1 MNDLKIALA
10 GNPNCGKTTVF
21 NALTGARQR
30 VGNWP
35 GVTVER
41 VMGEYAHA
49 DNQVAVTDL
58 PGIYSFSA
66 LSPDE
71 EVARKH
77 ILFDTPDVVVNVIDA
92 SNLERNLY
100 LTTQLLEMNV
110 PVVVAL
116 NMMDMAK
123 QRGIR
128 IEIQHLEKHLGCPV
142 VPVVASKRKGIEE
155 LRATIETISVSRATP
170 GVRIEYEKD
179 IEEVLQSLEISL
191 ADVALSKNISARWLA
206 VKLLEKDELAEDI
219 VGADKAQLADVT
231 EQLRKVERLVGED
244 ADMIIADGRYGFI
257 HGLAR
262 DVTAGSDK
270 ARKTFSDAVDKVALN
285 KVLGFPVFFGVMYL
299 VFAIT
304 INIGGPFIDFFDG
317 LFGTIFVDGFG
328 HLLTG
333 LHAPEWLVAILAEG
347 IGGGIQ
353 TVSTF
358 IPPIFFIFLCLSFL
372 EDSGYMSRA
381 AFVMDQALKRIGLP
395 GKAFIPMLVGF
406 GCNVPGIMA
415 TRTLESRRDRIL
427 AILIN
432 PFMSC
437 GARLPVYTLF
447 AAAFFP
453 NKGGTVI
460 FGIYIIGIALAVLT
474 GLLFKSTLLKGE
486 VTSFVMELPP
496 YHLPTFSGVMYH
508 TWHRLKGFLIKAG
521 KVILLIVAIL
531 GFLNSMGT
539 DGSFGNNDSQK
550 SVLSAMSR
558 AVTPV
563 FRPMG
568 IRDENWPATVGLFTG
583 IFAKEAVVG
592 TLDSLYSQLEPT
604 EDFITT
610 EDTEEH
616 GGISSE
622 NSVSSGEA
630 GGEINRELSAS
641 APLREKEPE
650 FDFWAGIIDAF
661 AAIPAG
667 FDGFFDGLKD
677 PLGLSGALEEVDD
690 AERSAYSSMVDH
702 FGKHG
707 PQAAFAYLLFILI
720 YAPCVAVLAAIARE
734 IGLRWMLFS
743 VSYLTTLAWVIST
756 AYFQLATFTVNPGAS
771 AGWLG
776 LCAAILI
783 TAYIGLRVAGNKN
796 A

>member
-1 MNDLKIALA
+1 MSNLKVALV
-10 GNPNCGKTTVF
+10 GNPNSGKTTVF
-21 NALTGARQR
+21 NALTGARQH

-41 VMGEYAHA
+41 VMGEYAHCNSNV
-49 DNQVAVTDL
+49 DVTDL

-77 ILFDTPDVVVNVIDA
+77 IMFDTPDVVVNVIDA

-128 IEIQHLEKHLGCPV
+128 IEVEHLAEHLGCPV
-142 VPVVASKRKGIEE
+142 IPIVASKKKGIES
-155 LRATIETISVSRATP
+155 LRESICSVSKSHHRP
-170 GVRIEYEKD
+170 EVRIAYEKD
-179 IEEVLQSLEISL
+179 IEKVIHSLEASL
-191 ADVALSKNISARWLA
+191 GDVALSKKVSARWLA
-206 VKLLEKDELAEDI
+206 VKLLEKDDLAMEI
-219 VGADKAQLADVT
+219 LGADRALLPDLD
-231 EQLRKVERLVGED
+231 EELRRVERIVGED
-244 ADMIIADGRYGFI
+244 TDMIIADGRYGFI

-270 ARKTFSDAVDKVALN
+270 ARKTFSDAVDKIVLN
-285 KVLGFPVFFGVMYL
+285 RFLGFPVFFGVMYL
-299 VFAIT
+299 VFALT
-304 INIGGPFIDFFDG
+304 INVGGPFIDFFDG
-317 LFGTIFVDGFG
+317 LCGTIFVDGFG
-328 HLLTG
+328 ALLNT
-333 LHAPEWLVAILAEG
+333 LHTPAWAVAILAEG

-381 AFVMDQALKRIGLP
+381 AFVMDHFLRTIGLP

-427 AILIN
+427 AILMN

-437 GARLPVYTLF
+437 GARLPIYTLF

-453 NKGGTVI
+453 QRGGIVI
-460 FGIYIIGIALAVLT
+460 FGLYLIGIGLAVMT
-474 GLLFKSTLLKGE
+474 GLLFKNTLLRGE

-508 TWHRLKGFLIKAG
+508 TWHRLKSFLIKAG
-521 KVILLIVAIL
+521 KVILLIVAVL
-531 GFLNSMGT
+531 GFLNSLGT
-539 DGSFGNNDSQK
+539 DGSFGNSDSK
-550 SVLSAMSR
+550 DSALSAMGR

-568 IRDENWPATVGLFTG
+568 IQDDNWPATVGLFTG

-592 TLDSLYSQLEPT
+592 TLDSIYAQLET
-604 EDFITT
+604 KGEFAA
-610 EDTEEH
+610 EEA
-616 GGISSE
+616 
-622 NSVSSGEA
+622 VTQ
-630 GGEINRELSAS
+630 
-641 APLREKEPE
+641 
-650 FDFWAGIIDAF
+650 FDFWQGIIDAF

-667 FDGFFDGLKD
+667 FEGFFDTVKD
-677 PLGLSGALEEVDD
+677 PLGISGALTEVDESD
-690 AERSAYSSMVDH
+690 QSAYSTMVSR
-702 FGKHG
+702 FGEHG
-707 PQAAFAYLLFILI
+707 SKAAFAYLLFILI
-720 YAPCVAVLAAIARE
+720 YAPCVAALAAIYRE
-734 IGLRWMLFS
+734 IGLRWMIFA
-743 VSYLTTLAWVIST
+743 VSYLTILAWVIST
-756 AYFQLATFTVNPGAS
+756 AYYQLATFTVSPSTS
-771 AGWLG
+771 ARWIG
-776 LCAAILI
+776 LCAAIFVGS
-783 TAYIGLRVAGNKN
+783 YIGLRVAGKKSIGNE
-796 A
+796 

>member
-1 MNDLKIALA
+1 MSNLQIALA
-10 GNPNCGKTTVF
+10 GNPNCGKTTIF

-41 VMGEYAHA
+41 VMGEYVHCDATIE
-49 DNQVAVTDL
+49 VTDL

-77 ILFDTPDVVVNVIDA
+77 ILFDTPDVVVNIVDA

-100 LTTQLLEMNV
+100 LTTQLLEMDV

-116 NMMDMAK
+116 NMMDMAR

-128 IEIQHLEKHLGCPV
+128 IEVEHLEKHLGCPV
-142 VPVVASKRKGIEE
+142 IPVVASKKRGIDDLRKAICS
-155 LRATIETISVSRATP
+155 ISKSHHKP
-170 GVRIEYEKD
+170 GVRIAYEKD
-179 IEEVLQSLEISL
+179 IEKVLRSLEISL
-191 ADVALSKNISARWLA
+191 ADVALTKEVSARWLA
-206 VKLLEKDELAEDI
+206 VKLLEKDELAEEI
-219 VGADKAQLADVT
+219 IGSDKARLPD
-231 EQLRKVERLVGED
+231 LDHDLKKVERIVGED

-270 ARKTFSDAVDKVALN
+270 MRKTFSDAVDKVVLN
-285 KVLGFPVFFGVMYL
+285 KVLGFPVFFVVMYL
-299 VFAIT
+299 VFALT
-304 INIGGPFIDFFDG
+304 INVGAPFIDFFDG
-317 LFGTIFVDGFG
+317 LCGTVFVDGFG
-328 HLLTG
+328 ALLTG
-333 LHAPEWLVAILAEG
+333 LSLPALAVAILADG
-347 IGGGIQ
+347 LGGGIQ

-358 IPPIFFIFLCLSFL
+358 IPPIFLIFLCLSFL

-381 AFVMDQALKRIGLP
+381 AFVMDHFLRKIGLP

-406 GCNVPGIMA
+406 GCNVPGITA

-427 AILIN
+427 AIMMN

-453 NKGGTVI
+453 QHGGSII
-460 FGIYIIGIALAVLT
+460 FGIYLIGIGLAVMT
-474 GLLFKSTLLKGE
+474 GLLFKKTILRGE
-486 VTSFVMELPP
+486 VSSFVMELPP
-496 YHLPTFSGVMYH
+496 YHMPTFSGVMFH
-508 TWHRLKGFLIKAG
+508 TWHRLKSFVIKAG
-521 KVILLIVAIL
+521 KIILLIVAIL

-539 DGSFGNNDSQK
+539 DGSFGNSDSK
-550 SVLSAMSR
+550 NSVLSAMSR
-558 AVTPV
+558 SVTPA

-568 IRDENWPATVGLFTG
+568 IQDENWPATVGLFTG

-592 TLDSLYSQLEPT
+592 TLDSIYSQLEM
-604 EDFITT
+604 
-610 EDTEEH
+610 EEE
-616 GGISSE
+616 IAAE
-622 NSVSSGEA
+622 QAEA
-630 GGEINRELSAS
+630 
-641 APLREKEPE
+641 K
-650 FDFWAGIIDAF
+650 FDFWAGIMDAF

-667 FDGFFDGLKD
+667 FEGFFDGLRD
-677 PLGLSGALEEVDD
+677 PLGLSGAIDEVKEADV
-690 AERSAYSSMVDH
+690 SSYSTMIAH
-702 FGKHG
+702 FGEHG

-720 YAPCVAVLAAIARE
+720 YAPCVAALAAIYRE
-734 IGLRWMLFS
+734 IGLRWMLFA
-743 VSYLTTLAWVIST
+743 VTYLTLLAWVMAT
-756 AYFQLATFTVNPGAS
+756 AYYQLAVFSINPAAS

-776 LCAAILI
+776 LCAAILG
-783 TAYIGLRVAGNKN
+783 TFYIGLRIAGSKAGKN

>member
-1 MNDLKIALA
+1 MSNLKVALV
-10 GNPNCGKTTVF
+10 GNPNSGKTTVF

-41 VMGEYAHA
+41 VMGEYSHCNSNV
-49 DNQVAVTDL
+49 DVTDL

-71 EVARKH
+71 EVAREH

-128 IEIQHLEKHLGCPV
+128 IEIEHLAEHLGCPV
-142 VPVVASKRKGIEE
+142 IPVVASKKKGIES
-155 LRATIETISVSRATP
+155 LREAICSTSQSKHKP
-170 GVRIEYEKD
+170 GIRVAYEKD
-179 IEEVLQSLEISL
+179 IEKVIRSLEVSL
-191 ADVALSKNISARWLA
+191 GDVALSKKVSARWLA
-206 VKLLEKDELAEDI
+206 VKLLEKDELALKI
-219 VGADKAQLADVT
+219 LGSDKALLPDLDG
-231 EQLRKVERLVGED
+231 ELRKVERIVGED
-244 ADMIIADGRYGFI
+244 TDMIIADGRYGFI

-270 ARKTFSDAVDKVALN
+270 MRKTFSDVVDKVVLN
-285 KVLGFPVFFGVMYL
+285 KFLGFPVFFGVMYL
-299 VFAIT
+299 VFALT
-304 INIGGPFIDFFDG
+304 INVGGPFIDFFDG
-317 LFGTIFVDGFG
+317 LCGTIFVDGFG
-328 HLLTG
+328 ALLEQ
-333 LHAPEWLVAILAEG
+333 LHTPAWAVAILAEG

-358 IPPIFFIFLCLSFL
+358 SPPIFFIFLCLSFL

-381 AFVMDQALKRIGLP
+381 AFVMDHFLRAIGLP

-427 AILIN
+427 AILMN

-437 GARLPVYTLF
+437 GARLPIYTLF

-453 NKGGTVI
+453 QRGGIVI
-460 FGIYIIGIALAVLT
+460 FGLYLIGIGLAVMT
-474 GLLFKSTLLKGE
+474 GLLFKNTLLRGE

-496 YHLPTFSGVMYH
+496 YHLPTLSGVMYH
-508 TWHRLKGFLIKAG
+508 TWHRLKSFLIKAG
-521 KVILLIVAIL
+521 KVILLIVAVL
-531 GFLNSMGT
+531 GFLNSLGT
-539 DGSFGNNDSQK
+539 DGSFGNSDSK
-550 SVLSAMSR
+550 DSALSAMGR

-568 IRDENWPATVGLFTG
+568 IQDDNWPATVGLFTG

-592 TLDSLYSQLEPT
+592 TLDSIYAQLESQ
-604 EDFITT
+604 EIV
-610 EDTEEH
+610 EE
-616 GGISSE
+616 
-622 NSVSSGEA
+622 EA
-630 GGEINRELSAS
+630 TVQ
-641 APLREKEPE
+641 
-650 FDFWAGIIDAF
+650 FDFWQGIIDAF

-667 FDGFFDGLKD
+667 FEGFFDGLKD
-677 PLGLSGALEEVDD
+677 PLGISGALTEVD
-690 AERSAYSSMVDH
+690 ESEQSSYSTMVDR
-702 FGKHG
+702 FGEHG
-707 PQAAFAYLLFILI
+707 GKAAFAYLLFILI
-720 YAPCVAVLAAIARE
+720 YAPCVAALAAIYRE
-734 IGLRWMLFS
+734 IGLRWMLFA
-743 VSYLTTLAWVIST
+743 VSYLTLLAWVIST
-756 AYFQLATFTVNPGAS
+756 VYYQLAVFTVNPSSS

-776 LCAAILI
+776 FCASILI
-783 TAYIGLRVAGNKN
+783 IFYLGLRWAGNRVGDG

>member
-1 MNDLKIALA
+1 MTNLKIALV

-21 NALTGARQR
+21 NALTGARQH

-41 VMGEYAHA
+41 VIGEYTHCDAT
-49 DNQVAVTDL
+49 VEVTDL

-77 ILFDTPDVVVNVIDA
+77 ILFDSPDVVVNVIDA

-100 LTTQLLEMNV
+100 LTTQLLEMDV

-128 IEIQHLEKHLGCPV
+128 IEIEHLAKHLGCPV
-142 VPVVASKRKGIEE
+142 IPVVASKKRGMEE
-155 LRATIETISVSRATP
+155 LRASICEISKSKHKP
-170 GVRIEYEKD
+170 GTQVAYEKD
-179 IEEVLQSLEISL
+179 IEKVIRSLEVSL
-191 ADVALSKNISARWLA
+191 GDVALNKKVSARWLA
-206 VKLLEKDELAEDI
+206 IKLLEKDELALEI
-219 VGADKAQLADVT
+219 LGADKAQLPDLDH
-231 EQLRKVERLVGED
+231 ELKKVERIVGED
-244 ADMIIADGRYGFI
+244 TDMIIADGRYGFI

-270 ARKTFSDAVDKVALN
+270 LRKTFSDVVDKIVLN
-285 KVLGFPVFFGVMYL
+285 RFLGFPVFFFVMYM

-304 INIGGPFIDFFDG
+304 INVGGPFIDFFDG
-317 LFGTIFVDGFG
+317 LCGTIFVDGFG
-328 HLLTG
+328 HLLTSV
-333 LHAPEWLVAILAEG
+333 HCPEWLVAILAEG

-381 AFVMDQALKRIGLP
+381 AFVMDHFLRTIGLP

-427 AILIN
+427 AILMN

-453 NKGGTVI
+453 EKGGIVI
-460 FGIYIIGIALAVLT
+460 FGIYLIGIALAVMT
-474 GLLFKSTLLKGE
+474 GLLFKKTLLRGE

-496 YHLPTFSGVMYH
+496 YHLPTLSGVMYH
-508 TWHRLKGFLIKAG
+508 TWHRLSSFLIKAG
-521 KVILLIVAIL
+521 KVILLIVAVL
-531 GFLNSMGT
+531 GFLNSLGT
-539 DGSFGNNDSQK
+539 DGSFGNNDSK
-550 SVLSAMSR
+550 DSALSAMSR

-592 TLDSLYSQLEPT
+592 TLDSIYAQLENQ
-604 EDFITT
+604 EEAEITA
-610 EDTEEH
+610 EQ
-616 GGISSE
+616 
-622 NSVSSGEA
+622 A
-630 GGEINRELSAS
+630 
-641 APLREKEPE
+641 APV
-650 FDFWAGIIDAF
+650 FDFWRGIIDAF

-667 FDGFFDGLKD
+667 FEGFFDSLRD
-677 PLGLSGALEEVDD
+677 PLGLSSALDEVEESDQ
-690 AERSAYSSMVDH
+690 SSYSTMVDR
-702 FGKHG
+702 FGEHG
-707 PQAAFAYLLFILI
+707 SKAAFAYLLFILI
-720 YAPCVAVLAAIARE
+720 YAPCVAALAAIARE
-734 IGLRWMLFS
+734 IGMRWMLFA
-743 VSYLTTLAWVIST
+743 VTYLTVLAWVIST
-756 AYFQLATFTVNPGAS
+756 AYFQLATFTVNPSAS

-776 LCAAILI
+776 LCVAILV
-783 TAYIGLRVAGNKN
+783 AFYVGLRIAGNKAVDNN

>member
-1 MNDLKIALA
+1 MRNLQIALA

-41 VMGEYAHA
+41 VMGEYLHCDATIE
-49 DNQVAVTDL
+49 VTDL

-77 ILFDTPDVVVNVIDA
+77 ILFDTPDVVVNIVDA

-100 LTTQLLEMNV
+100 LTTQLLEMDV

-116 NMMDMAK
+116 NMMDMAR

-128 IEIQHLEKHLGCPV
+128 LEIEHLEKHLGCPV
-142 VPVVASKRKGIEE
+142 VPIVASKKRGIEE
-155 LRATIETISVSRATP
+155 LKSAICNISKSHHKP
-170 GVRIEYEKD
+170 GVRVSYEKD
-179 IEEVLQSLEISL
+179 IEKVLRSLEISL
-191 ADVALSKNISARWLA
+191 ADVALNKRVSARWLA
-206 VKLLEKDELAEDI
+206 VKLLEKDELAQEI
-219 VGADKAQLADVT
+219 LGTDKAQLPDLD
-231 EQLRKVERLVGED
+231 EQLKKVERIVGED

-262 DVTAGSDK
+262 DVTAGSDHT
-270 ARKTFSDAVDKVALN
+270 RKSFSDAVDKIVLN
-285 KVLGFPVFFGVMYL
+285 KVMGFPVFFFVMYL
-299 VFAIT
+299 VFALT
-304 INIGGPFIDFFDG
+304 INVGGPFIDFFDG
-317 LFGTIFVDGFG
+317 LCGTIFVDGFG
-328 HLLTG
+328 HLLG
-333 LHAPEWLVAILAEG
+333 LMHAPDWIVAILAEG

-358 IPPIFFIFLCLSFL
+358 IPPIFFIFLSLSFL

-381 AFVMDQALKRIGLP
+381 AFVMDHFLRSIGLP

-427 AILIN
+427 AVLMN

-453 NKGGTVI
+453 QKGGIVI
-460 FGIYIIGIALAVLT
+460 FAIYLIGIALAVMT
-474 GLLFKSTLLKGE
+474 GLLFKNTLLRGE

-496 YHLPTFSGVMYH
+496 YHMPTFSGVMYH
-508 TWHRLKGFLIKAG
+508 TWHRLKSFIIKAG
-521 KVILLIVAIL
+521 KVILLIVAVL

-539 DGSFGNNDSQK
+539 DGSFGNSDSRN

-558 AVTPV
+558 KVTPV

-568 IRDENWPATVGLFTG
+568 IEDQNWPATVGLFTG

-592 TLDSLYSQLEPT
+592 TLDSIYGQLEGQLG
-604 EDFITT
+604 EVDTT
-610 EDTEEH
+610 APEET
-616 GGISSE
+616 
-622 NSVSSGEA
+622 
-630 GGEINRELSAS
+630 
-641 APLREKEPE
+641 
-650 FDFWAGIIDAF
+650 FDFWGGVIGAF

-667 FDGFFDGLKD
+667 FEGFGKSLLDPMGLT
-677 PLGLSGALEEVDD
+677 GAMEEIKTEDR
-690 AERSAYSSMVDH
+690 AKYNTMVAH
-702 FGKHG
+702 FGDHAET
-707 PQAAFAYLLFILI
+707 AAFAYLLFILI
-720 YAPCVAVLAAIARE
+720 YAPCVAAMAAIARE
-734 IGLRWMLFS
+734 IGTRWMVFA
-743 VSYLTTLAWVIST
+743 VSYLTLLAWVMAT
-756 AYFQLATFTVNPGAS
+756 LYFQFATFTQNPESA
-771 AGWLG
+771 AGWIG
-776 LCAAILI
+776 LCFVILV
-783 TAYIGLRVAGNKN
+783 ALFIGMRIAGKRGVVN
-796 A
+796 AK

>member
-1 MNDLKIALA
+1 MSNLKVALT

-21 NALTGARQR
+21 NGLTGARQH

-41 VMGEYAHA
+41 VMGEYTHC
-49 DNQVAVTDL
+49 DSTIEVTDL

-116 NMMDMAK
+116 NMMDMAQ

-128 IEIQHLEKHLGCPV
+128 IEIEHLSKHLGCPV
-142 VPVVASKRKGIEE
+142 VPVVASKKRGIEE
-155 LRATIETISVSRATP
+155 LQDAICKISKTHHKP
-170 GVRIEYEKD
+170 GVRISYEKD
-179 IEEVLQSLEISL
+179 IEKVLQSLEVSL
-191 ADVALSKNISARWLA
+191 GDVALTKKVSPRWLA
-206 VKLLEKDELAEDI
+206 IKLLEKDELAQEI
-219 VGADKAQLADVT
+219 LGSDKAQLPDLDH
-231 EQLRKVERLVGED
+231 QLRKVERLVGED

-270 ARKTFSDAVDKVALN
+270 MRKTFSDAVDKFVLN
-285 KVLGFPVFFGVMYL
+285 KVLGFPIFFFVMYL

-304 INIGGPFIDFFDG
+304 MNVGAPFIDFFDG
-317 LFGTIFVDGFG
+317 LCGTIFVDGFAHVLG
-328 HLLTG
+328 MISTP
-333 LHAPEWLVAILAEG
+333 AWAVAILAEG
-347 IGGGIQ
+347 LGGGIQ

-381 AFVMDQALKRIGLP
+381 AFVMDHFLRAIGLP

-427 AILIN
+427 AILMN

-453 NKGGTVI
+453 QRGGIVI
-460 FGIYIIGIALAVLT
+460 FGIYLIGIALAVMT
-474 GLLFKSTLLKGE
+474 GLLFKKTLLRGE

-496 YHLPTFSGVMYH
+496 YHMPTLSGVMYH
-508 TWHRLKGFLIKAG
+508 TWHRLSSFLIKAG
-521 KVILLIVAIL
+521 QVILLIVAVL
-531 GFLNSMGT
+531 GFLNSLGT
-539 DGSFGNNDSQK
+539 DGSFGNSDSK
-550 SVLSAMSR
+550 NSALSAMSR

-568 IRDENWPATVGLFTG
+568 IRAENWPATVGLFTG

-592 TLDSLYSQLEPT
+592 TLDSIYNQIEA
-604 EDFITT
+604 
-610 EDTEEH
+610 EEQM
-616 GGISSE
+616 
-622 NSVSSGEA
+622 EA
-630 GGEINRELSAS
+630 VIRAEQAV
-641 APLREKEPE
+641 PV
-650 FDFWAGIIDAF
+650 FDFWQGIIDAF

-667 FDGFFDGLKD
+667 FEGFFNTLKD
-677 PLGLSGALEEVDD
+677 PLGLSSALEEVDE
-690 AERSAYSSMVDH
+690 AETSSYSTMVDR
-702 FGKHG
+702 FGEHG
-707 PQAAFAYLLFILI
+707 SHSAFAYLLFILI
-720 YAPCVAVLAAIARE
+720 YAPCVAALAAIARE
-734 IGLRWMLFS
+734 IGMRWMLFA
-743 VSYLTTLAWVIST
+743 VTYLTLLAWVIST
-756 AYFQLATFTVNPGAS
+756 AYYQFAIFTVNPSAS
-771 AGWLG
+771 AGWIA
-776 LCAAILI
+776 LCAAILV
-783 TAYIGLRVAGNKN
+783 TFYIALRMAGKKGEE

>member
-1 MNDLKIALA
+1 MKELKIALA

-21 NALTGARQR
+21 NGLTGARQR

-41 VMGEYAHA
+41 VLGEYTHHGAA
-49 DNQVAVTDL
+49 VEVTDL

-66 LSPDE
+66 LSLDE

-128 IEIQHLEKHLGCPV
+128 IELSHLAKHLGCPV
-142 VPVVASKRKGIEE
+142 VAITASKKKGLDE
-155 LRATIETISVSRATP
+155 LKQAIQEIGESKVTP
-170 GVRIEYEKD
+170 GVRVSYEKD
-179 IEEVLQSLEISL
+179 IEDILRSLEISL
-191 ADVALSKNISARWLA
+191 SDVALTKNVSPRWFA
-206 VKLLEKDELAEDI
+206 VKLVEKDELAEELL
-219 VGADKAQLADVT
+219 GTDKAQLPDLDQ
-231 EQLRKVERLVGED
+231 QLKKVESIVGED

-262 DVTAGSDK
+262 DVTKGSDK
-270 ARKTFSDAVDKVALN
+270 ARKTISDSIDKVVLN
-285 KVLGFPVFFGVMYL
+285 RMMGIPVFFVIMYL

-304 INIGGPFIDFFDG
+304 INVGGPFIDFFDG
-317 LFGTIFVDGFG
+317 FCGTIFVDGLG
-328 HLLTG
+328 ALLGSIG
-333 LHAPEWLVAILAEG
+333 LPEWVIAIVAQG

-353 TVSTF
+353 TVATF

-372 EDSGYMSRA
+372 EDSGYMARA
-381 AFVMDQALKRIGLP
+381 AFVMDRFLRAVGLP

-415 TRTLESRRDRIL
+415 TRTLESKRDRIL
-427 AILIN
+427 AIIMN

-437 GARLPVYTLF
+437 GARLPVYVLF

-453 NKGGTVI
+453 DNGGAII
-460 FGIYIIGIALAVLT
+460 FGIYMIGIVLAVLT
-474 GLLFKSTLLKGE
+474 GLLFKTTVLRGE
-486 VTSFVMELPP
+486 ISSFVMELPP
-496 YHLPTFSGVMYH
+496 YHLPTFSGVMIH
-508 TWHRLKGFLIKAG
+508 TWNRLSSFLIKAG
-521 KVILLIVAIL
+521 KVILVVVAVL
-531 GFLNSMGT
+531 GFLNTMGT
-539 DGSFGNNDSQK
+539 DGSFGNQDSK
-550 SVLSAMSR
+550 GSVLSAMSE

-592 TLDSLYSQLEPT
+592 TLDSIYGQLEA
-604 EDFITT
+604 
-610 EDTEEH
+610 EEA
-616 GGISSE
+616 IANE
-622 NSVSSGEA
+622 EA
-630 GGEINRELSAS
+630 S
-641 APLREKEPE
+641 PE
-650 FDFWAGIIDAF
+650 AESFDFWGGIADSF

-667 FDGFFDGLKD
+667 FEGFFDSLKD
-677 PLGLSGALEEVDD
+677 PLGLGGAMDEVDESD
-690 AERSAYSSMVDH
+690 AGDYSVIVSR
-702 FGKHG
+702 FGEHG
-707 PQAAFAYLLFILI
+707 KAAAFAYLLFILI
-720 YAPCVAVLAAIARE
+720 YAPCVAALAAIYRE
-734 IGLRWMLFS
+734 IGMRWMLVA
-743 VSYLTTLAWVIST
+743 VSYLTLLAWVMATGFYQI
-756 AYFQLATFTVNPGAS
+756 ATFTVKPAAS
-771 AGWLG
+771 VGWLA
-776 LCAAILI
+776 LCVAILVGI
-783 TAYIGLRVAGNKN
+783 FGGLKLEGKKDKEIA
-796 A
+796 

>member
-1 MNDLKIALA
+1 MNNLKIALA

-41 VMGEYAHA
+41 VIGEYTHCDAA
-49 DNQVAVTDL
+49 IEVTDL

-100 LTTQLLEMNV
+100 LTTQLLEMDV

-116 NMMDMAK
+116 NMMDMAR

-128 IEIQHLEKHLGCPV
+128 IEVDHLEKHLGCPV
-142 VPVVASKRKGIEE
+142 IPIVASKKTGMED
-155 LRATIETISVSRATP
+155 LRDTIDKISKTHHKP
-170 GVRIEYEKD
+170 GVRVAYEKD
-179 IEEVLQSLEISL
+179 IEKVIRSLEASL
-191 ADVALSKNISARWLA
+191 DDVALAKKVSPRWLA
-206 VKLLEKDELAEDI
+206 IKLLEKDELALELLGD
-219 VGADKAQLADVT
+219 DQAQLPDLAH
-231 EQLRKVERLVGED
+231 ELKKVERIVGED
-244 ADMIIADGRYGFI
+244 TDMIIADGRYGFI

-262 DVTAGSDK
+262 DVTAGSEK
-270 ARKTFSDAVDKVALN
+270 ARKTFSDAVDKVVLN
-285 KVLGFPVFFGVMYL
+285 RFLSVPVFFFVMYL
-299 VFAIT
+299 VFALT
-304 INIGGPFIDFFDG
+304 INVGGPFIGFFDG
-317 LFGTIFVDGFG
+317 LCGTIFVDGFA
-328 HLLTG
+328 HVLG
-333 LHAPEWLVAILAEG
+333 LINTPDWLVAILAEG

-381 AFVMDQALKRIGLP
+381 AFVMDHFLRTIGLP

-427 AILIN
+427 AILMN

-453 NKGGTVI
+453 HRGGAVI
-460 FGIYIIGIALAVLT
+460 FIIYLTGIALAVMT
-474 GLLFKSTLLKGE
+474 GLLFKKTLLRGE

-496 YHLPTFSGVMYH
+496 YHMPTFSGVMYH
-508 TWHRLKGFLIKAG
+508 TWHRLKSFLIKAG
-521 KVILLIVAIL
+521 KVILLIVAVL

-539 DGSFGNNDSQK
+539 DGTFGNNDSSN
-550 SVLSAMSR
+550 SVLSSMSR

-568 IRDENWPATVGLFTG
+568 IQDENWPATVGLFTG

-592 TLDSLYSQLEPT
+592 TLDSIYSQLEARQ
-604 EDFITT
+604 
-610 EDTEEH
+610 
-616 GGISSE
+616 
-622 NSVSSGEA
+622 EA
-630 GGEINRELSAS
+630 GI
-641 APLREKEPE
+641 APAEEK

-667 FDGFFDGLKD
+667 FADFADNLKD
-677 PLGLSGALEEVDD
+677 PLGLSGALDEVEEAD
-690 AERSAYSSMVDH
+690 ASSYSTMIAH
-702 FGKHG
+702 FGEHAPK
-707 PQAAFAYLLFILI
+707 AAFAYLLFILI
-720 YAPCVAVLAAIARE
+720 YSPCVAALAAIARE
-734 IGLRWMLFS
+734 IGLRWMLFA
-743 VSYLTTLAWVIST
+743 VTYLTTLAWVVST
-756 AYFQLATFTVNPGAS
+756 AFYQLAVFTVNPASS

-776 LCAAILI
+776 VCIGILVVF
-783 TAYIGLRVAGNKN
+783 YIGLRMAGRKGVVKN

>member
-1 MNDLKIALA
+1 MNNLKVALV

-21 NALTGARQR
+21 NGLTGARQH

-41 VMGEYAHA
+41 VMGEYTHCDASV
-49 DNQVAVTDL
+49 DVTDL

-100 LTTQLLEMNV
+100 LTTQLLEMDV

-128 IEIQHLEKHLGCPV
+128 LEIDHLAEHLGCPV
-142 VPVVASKRKGIEE
+142 IPVVASKKSGIDE
-155 LRATIETISVSRATP
+155 LQHAICDISKSHHKP
-170 GVRIEYEKD
+170 GVRIAYEKD
-179 IEEVLQSLEISL
+179 IEKVIHSLEVSL
-191 ADVALSKNISARWLA
+191 GDIALTKKVSARWLA
-206 VKLLEKDELAEDI
+206 IKLLEKDELALELI
-219 VGADKAQLADVT
+219 GADIAQLPDVDH
-231 EQLRKVERLVGED
+231 ELKKVERIVGED
-244 ADMIIADGRYGFI
+244 TDMIIADGRYGFI

-270 ARKTFSDAVDKVALN
+270 LRKTFSDVVDKVVLN
-285 KVLGFPVFFGVMYL
+285 KFLGFPVFFFVMYL

-304 INIGGPFIDFFDG
+304 INVGGPFIDFFDG
-317 LFGTIFVDGFG
+317 LCGTIFVDGFG
-328 HLLTG
+328 HLLQMMHTPDW
-333 LHAPEWLVAILAEG
+333 AVAILAEG

-381 AFVMDQALKRIGLP
+381 AFVMDHFLRTIGLP

-427 AILIN
+427 AILMN

-453 NKGGTVI
+453 QRGGVVI
-460 FGIYIIGIALAVLT
+460 FGIYMIGIGLAVMT
-474 GLLFKSTLLKGE
+474 GLLFKKTLLRGE

-508 TWHRLKGFLIKAG
+508 TWHRLSSFLIKAG
-521 KVILLIVAIL
+521 KVILLIVAVL
-531 GFLNSMGT
+531 GFLNSLGT
-539 DGSFGNNDSQK
+539 DGSFGNNDSK
-550 SVLSAMSR
+550 DSALSAMSR

-568 IRDENWPATVGLFTG
+568 IQDENWPATVGLFTG

-592 TLDSLYSQLEPT
+592 TLDSIYAQMENQ
-604 EDFITT
+604 
-610 EDTEEH
+610 EEAE
-616 GGISSE
+616 IIAE
-622 NSVSSGEA
+622 EA
-630 GGEINRELSAS
+630 A
-641 APLREKEPE
+641 PE
-650 FDFWAGIIDAF
+650 FDFWQGIIDAF

-667 FDGFFDGLKD
+667 YEGFFDTLKD
-677 PLGLSGALEEVDD
+677 PLGLSGAIEELDD
-690 AERSAYSSMVDH
+690 VEATSYTTMVDR
-702 FGKHG
+702 FGEHG
-707 PQAAFAYLLFILI
+707 PKAAFAYLLFILI
-720 YAPCVAVLAAIARE
+720 YAPCVAALAAIARE
-734 IGLRWMLFS
+734 IGMRWMLFA
-743 VSYLTTLAWVIST
+743 VSYLTILAWVIST
-756 AYFQLATFTVNPGAS
+756 AYYQLATFTVNPSAS
-771 AGWLG
+771 AAWLG
-776 LCAAILI
+776 LCVVILV
-783 TAYIGLRVAGNKN
+783 TFYLGLRMAGNKG
-796 A
+796 AED

>member
-1 MNDLKIALA
+1 MKNLKIALA

-21 NALTGARQR
+21 NGLTGARQR

-41 VMGEYAHA
+41 VMGEYNHCNATIE
-49 DNQVAVTDL
+49 VTDL

-77 ILFDTPDVVVNVIDA
+77 ILFDTPDVVVNIVDA

-100 LTTQLLEMNV
+100 LTTQLLEMDV

-128 IEIQHLEKHLGCPV
+128 IEVQHLEKHLGCPV
-142 VPVVASKRKGIEE
+142 IPVVASKKKGIEE
-155 LRATIETISVSRATP
+155 LKEAICKVSKSHHKP
-170 GVRIEYEKD
+170 GVRLTYEKD
-179 IEEVLQSLEISL
+179 IEQVLKSMEISL
-191 ADVALSKNISARWLA
+191 ADVALTKKVSARWLA
-206 VKLLEKDELAEDI
+206 VKLIEKDELAHEI
-219 VGADKAQLADVT
+219 LGADQAQLPDLD
-231 EQLRKVERLVGED
+231 EQLRKVERIVGED

-270 ARKTFSDAVDKVALN
+270 SRKTFSDAVDRIVLN
-285 KVLGFPVFFGVMYL
+285 KVLGFPVFFAIMYL
-299 VFAIT
+299 VFALT
-304 INIGGPFIDFFDG
+304 INVGGPFIDFFDG
-317 LFGTIFVDGFG
+317 LCGTIFVDGFG
-328 HLLTG
+328 HLLEAIHTPG
-333 LHAPEWLVAILAEG
+333 WLTAILADG
-347 IGGGIQ
+347 LGGGIQ

-381 AFVMDQALKRIGLP
+381 AFVMDHFLRRIGLP

-415 TRTLESRRDRIL
+415 TRTLESRHDRIL
-427 AILIN
+427 AIMMN

-453 NKGGTVI
+453 QRGGIVI
-460 FGIYIIGIALAVLT
+460 FGIYMIGIGLAVLT
-474 GLLFKSTLLKGE
+474 GLLFKNTILRGE
-486 VTSFVMELPP
+486 VSSFVMELPP

-508 TWHRLKGFLIKAG
+508 TWHRLSSFLIKAG
-521 KVILLIVAIL
+521 KIILLLVAVL

-539 DGSFGNNDSQK
+539 DGSFGNSDSK
-550 SVLSAMSR
+550 DSVLSAMSR
-558 AVTPV
+558 SVTPV

-568 IRDENWPATVGLFTG
+568 IQNENWPATVGLFTG

-592 TLDSLYSQLEPT
+592 TLDSIYNQ
-604 EDFITT
+604 I
-610 EDTEEH
+610 
-616 GGISSE
+616 E
-622 NSVSSGEA
+622 NKDAVAANEA
-630 GGEINRELSAS
+630 G
-641 APLREKEPE
+641 
-650 FDFWAGIIDAF
+650 FDFWQGIIDAF

-667 FDGFFDGLKD
+667 FEGFFDQLKD
-677 PLGLSGALEEVDD
+677 PLGL
-690 AERSAYSSMVDH
+690 RSALVEVEETDRSSYTTMVDH
-702 FGKHG
+702 FGEHG
-707 PQAAFAYLLFILI
+707 QKAAFAYLLFILI
-720 YAPCVAVLAAIARE
+720 YAPCVAALAAIYRE
-734 IGLRWMLFS
+734 IGLGWMLLA
-743 VSYLTTLAWVIST
+743 VTYLTVLAWVIST
-756 AYFQLATFTVNPGAS
+756 AFYQLAIFSVNPGAS
-771 AGWLG
+771 AIWLG
-776 LCAAILI
+776 VCFAILVLF
-783 TAYIGLRVAGNKN
+783 YVGLRIAGKRGSAKN

>member
-1 MNDLKIALA
+1 MKNLQIALT

-21 NALTGARQR
+21 NALTGARQQ

-41 VMGEYAHA
+41 VMGEYTHCDATIE
-49 DNQVAVTDL
+49 VTDL

-77 ILFDTPDVVVNVIDA
+77 ILFDAPDVVVNVIDA

-100 LTTQLLEMNV
+100 LTTQLLEMHV

-128 IEIQHLEKHLGCPV
+128 IEVEHLEKHLGCPV
-142 VPVVASKRKGIEE
+142 VPVVASKKNGIDD
-155 LRATIETISVSRATP
+155 LRDAICKISKTHHRP
-170 GVRIEYEKD
+170 GVRVEYEKD
-179 IEEVLQSLEISL
+179 IEEVLHSLEISL
-191 ADVALSKNISARWLA
+191 ADVALSKKVSARWLA
-206 VKLLEKDELAEDI
+206 IKLLEKDELALEI
-219 VGADKAQLADVT
+219 LGTDKAQLPDL
-231 EQLRKVERLVGED
+231 EHELRKVERIVGED
-244 ADMIIADGRYGFI
+244 TDMIIADGRYGFI

-270 ARKTFSDAVDKVALN
+270 ARKSFSDAVDKVVLN
-285 KVLGFPVFFGVMYL
+285 KVLGFPVFFFVMYL

-304 INIGGPFIDFFDG
+304 MNVGGPFIDFFDG
-317 LFGTIFVDGFG
+317 LCGTIFVDGFG
-328 HLLTG
+328 HLLGSLSTP
-333 LHAPEWLVAILAEG
+333 AWLVAILADG

-381 AFVMDQALKRIGLP
+381 AFVMDHFLRSIGLP
-395 GKAFIPMLVGF
+395 GKAFIPMIVGF

-427 AILIN
+427 AVLMN

-453 NKGGTVI
+453 QRGGVVI
-460 FGIYIIGIALAVLT
+460 FSIYMIGIALAIMT
-474 GLLFKSTLLKGE
+474 GLLFKNTLLRGE
-486 VTSFVMELPP
+486 VSSFVMELPP
-496 YHLPTFSGVMYH
+496 YHMPTLSGVMFH
-508 TWHRLKGFLIKAG
+508 TWHRLKSFIIKAG
-521 KVILLIVAIL
+521 KVILLIVAVL

-539 DGSFGNNDSQK
+539 DGSFGNSDSSK

-558 AVTPV
+558 KVTPV

-568 IRDENWPATVGLFTG
+568 IEDKNWPATVGLFTG

-592 TLDSLYSQLEPT
+592 TLDSIYGQLEGQNA
-604 EDFITT
+604 DVAA
-610 EDTEEH
+610 
-616 GGISSE
+616 
-622 NSVSSGEA
+622 N
-630 GGEINRELSAS
+630 
-641 APLREKEPE
+641 APVA
-650 FDFWAGIIDAF
+650 FDFWNGIIDAF

-667 FDGFFDGLKD
+667 FEGFGQSLLD
-677 PLGLSGALEEVDD
+677 PLGLSGAMGEIQTDD
-690 AERSAYSSMVDH
+690 RSKYDTMVAH
-702 FGKHG
+702 FGKT
-707 PQAAFAYLLFILI
+707 PERAAFAYLLFVLI
-720 YAPCVAVLAAIARE
+720 YAPCVAAMAAIGRE
-734 IGLRWMLFS
+734 IGAKWMVFA
-743 VSYLTTLAWVIST
+743 VSYLTMLAWVVAT
-756 AYFQLATFTVNPGAS
+756 LYFQFSTFALHPNIS
-771 AGWLG
+771 AGWIV
-776 LCAAILI
+776 LCFAILFML
-783 TAYIGLRVAGNKN
+783 YIGLRIAGKRGVID
-796 A
+796 AK

>member
-1 MNDLKIALA
+1 MNNLKVALV

-21 NALTGARQR
+21 NALTGAKQR

-41 VMGEYAHA
+41 VVGEYTHCESTIE
-49 DNQVAVTDL
+49 VTDL

-110 PVVVAL
+110 PVVVVL

-128 IEIQHLEKHLGCPV
+128 IEINHLEKHLGCPV
-142 VPVVASKRKGIEE
+142 IPVVASKKRGIDE
-155 LRATIETISVSRATP
+155 LCDAICRISNSHHKP
-170 GVRIEYEKD
+170 GVRVEYEKD
-179 IEEVLQSLEISL
+179 IEKILHALEIRLDETAKAHQVSP
-191 ADVALSKNISARWLA
+191 RWLA
-206 VKLLEKDELAEDI
+206 VKLLEKDELAMEI
-219 VGADKAQLADVT
+219 VGADKAVLSDV
-231 EQLRKVERLVGED
+231 EHQLRKVERMVGDD

-262 DVTAGSDK
+262 DVTAESDT
-270 ARKTFSDAVDKVALN
+270 ARKNFSDAVDRVVLN
-285 KVLGFPVFFGVMYL
+285 KVLGFPVFFLVMYL

-304 INIGGPFIDFFDG
+304 MNVGAPFIDFFDG
-317 LFGTIFVDGFG
+317 LCGTIFVDGFG
-328 HLLTG
+328 YLLQSMHT
-333 LHAPEWLVAILAEG
+333 PEWLVAILAEG
-347 IGGGIQ
+347 LGGGVQ
-353 TVSTF
+353 TVATF

-381 AFVMDQALKRIGLP
+381 AFVMDHFLRSIGLP

-427 AILIN
+427 AVLMN

-453 NKGGTVI
+453 QKGGVVI
-460 FGIYIIGIALAVLT
+460 FGIYLIGIALAVMT
-474 GLLFKSTLLKGE
+474 GLLFKNTLLRGE

-496 YHLPTFSGVMYH
+496 YHMPTLSGVMYH
-508 TWHRLKGFLIKAG
+508 TWHRLKSFIIKAG
-521 KVILLIVAIL
+521 QVILLIVAIL

-539 DGSFGNNDSQK
+539 DGSFGNNDSEH
-550 SVLSAMSR
+550 SVLSAVSR
-558 AVTPV
+558 SVTPV

-568 IRDENWPATVGLFTG
+568 IRDENWPAVVGLFTG
-583 IFAKEAVVG
+583 IFAKESVVG
-592 TLDSLYSQLEPT
+592 TLDSIYSQLGDADT
-604 EDFITT
+604 VED
-610 EDTEEH
+610 
-616 GGISSE
+616 
-622 NSVSSGEA
+622 
-630 GGEINRELSAS
+630 GGEET
-641 APLREKEPE
+641 
-650 FDFWAGIIDAF
+650 FDFWPGIIDAF
-661 AAIPAG
+661 ATIPAG
-667 FDGFFDGLKD
+667 FKKLGAGLKD
-677 PLGLSGALEEVDD
+677 PLGLSGAMEEVKDDD
-690 AERSAYSSMVDH
+690 AERHASMVSH
-702 FGKHG
+702 FGEHG
-707 PQAAFAYLLFILI
+707 QKAAFAYLLFILI
-720 YAPCVAVLAAIARE
+720 YSPCVAALAAIARE
-734 IGLRWMLFS
+734 IGVRWMIFA
-743 VSYLTTLAWVIST
+743 VSYLTLLAWIIST
-756 AYFQLATFTVNPGAS
+756 LYFQFSTFPLHPNSS
-771 AGWLG
+771 AGWIA
-776 LCAAILI
+776 LCFVLLATLVV
-783 TAYIGLRVAGNKN
+783 GLRLAGKRGVAD
-796 A
+796 AD

>member
-1 MNDLKIALA
+1 MSSLKIALA

-41 VMGEYAHA
+41 VMGEYAHCDA
-49 DNQVAVTDL
+49 TVEVTDL

-77 ILFDTPDVVVNVIDA
+77 ILFDTPNVVVNVIDA

-100 LTTQLLEMNV
+100 LTTQLLEMDV

-128 IEIQHLEKHLGCPV
+128 IEIEHLEKHLGCPV
-142 VPVVASKRKGIEE
+142 IPVVASKKKGIEK
-155 LRATIETISVSRATP
+155 LRDAICKVSRSHHKP
-170 GVRIEYEKD
+170 GVRVAYEKD
-179 IEEVLQSLEISL
+179 IEKVIQAMETSL
-191 ADVALSKNISARWLA
+191 ADVALNKKVSARWLA
-206 VKLLEKDELAEDI
+206 VKLLERDELAEE
-219 VGADKAQLADVT
+219 VLGADRAQLPDLD
-231 EQLRKVERLVGED
+231 EQLRKVERIVGED

-270 ARKTFSDAVDKVALN
+270 MRKTFSDAIDKVVLN
-285 KVLGFPVFFGVMYL
+285 KVLGFPVFFAVMYL
-299 VFAIT
+299 LFALT
-304 INIGGPFIDFFDG
+304 INVGGPFIDFFDG
-317 LFGTIFVDGFG
+317 LCGTIFVDGFG
-328 HLLTG
+328 HLLETI
-333 LHAPEWLVAILAEG
+333 HTPAWLVAILAEG
-347 IGGGIQ
+347 LGGGIQ

-381 AFVMDQALKRIGLP
+381 AFVMDHFLRTIGLP

-427 AILIN
+427 AILMN

-453 NKGGTVI
+453 QRGGIVI
-460 FGIYIIGIALAVLT
+460 FGIYLIGIALAVMT
-474 GLLFKSTLLKGE
+474 GLLFKSTLLRGE
-486 VTSFVMELPP
+486 VSSFVMELPP

-508 TWHRLKGFLIKAG
+508 TWHRLKSFLIKAG
-521 KVILLIVAIL
+521 KIILLIVTVL
-531 GFLNSMGT
+531 GFLNSLGT
-539 DGSFGNNDSQK
+539 DGSFGNNDSK
-550 SVLSAMSR
+550 NSALSAMSR

-568 IRDENWPATVGLFTG
+568 IEDENWPATVGLFTG

-592 TLDSLYSQLEPT
+592 TLDSIYSQLEAG
-604 EDFITT
+604 EQV
-610 EDTEEH
+610 EAEA
-616 GGISSE
+616 
-622 NSVSSGEA
+622 SG
-630 GGEINRELSAS
+630 
-641 APLREKEPE
+641 
-650 FDFWAGIIDAF
+650 FYFWQGIIDSF

-667 FDGFFDGLKD
+667 FGGFFDNLKD
-677 PLGLSGALEEVDD
+677 PLGLSGALEEVEETD
-690 AERSAYSSMVDH
+690 RSAYATMVGR
-702 FGKHG
+702 FGEHG
-707 PQAAFAYLLFILI
+707 STAAFAYLLFILI
-720 YAPCVAVLAAIARE
+720 YCPCVAVLAAIARE
-734 IGLRWMLFS
+734 IGLRWMLFA
-743 VSYLTTLAWVIST
+743 VTYLTVLAWVIST
-756 AYFQLATFTVNPGAS
+756 AFFQLATFTVNPSAS

-783 TAYIGLRVAGNKN
+783 AFYIGLRVAGGRQR
-796 A
+796 AG

>member
-1 MNDLKIALA
+1 MNHLKIALA

-21 NALTGARQR
+21 NALTGARQH

-41 VMGEYAHA
+41 VVGEYTHCNAT
-49 DNQVAVTDL
+49 VEVTDL

-71 EVARKH
+71 EVARRH
-77 ILFDTPDVVVNVIDA
+77 ILFDAPNVVVNVIDA

-100 LTTQLLEMNV
+100 LTTQLLEMDV

-123 QRGIR
+123 QRGVR
-128 IEIQHLEKHLGCPV
+128 IEVDHLAEHLGCPV
-142 VPVVASKRKGIEE
+142 IPIVASKKKGMEE
-155 LRATIETISVSRATP
+155 LRTAICSISKSHHKP
-170 GVRIEYEKD
+170 CVRIAYEKD
-179 IEEVLQSLEISL
+179 IEKVISSLEISL
-191 ADVALSKNISARWLA
+191 GDVALNKKVSARWLA
-206 VKLLEKDELAEDI
+206 VKLLEKDELALEILGSDR
-219 VGADKAQLADVT
+219 AQLPDLD
-231 EQLRKVERLVGED
+231 EELRKVERIVGED
-244 ADMIIADGRYGFI
+244 TDMIIADGRYGFI

-270 ARKTFSDAVDKVALN
+270 ARKTFSDAVDKVVLN
-285 KVLGFPVFFGVMYL
+285 RFLGFPVFFGVMYL
-299 VFAIT
+299 VFALT
-304 INIGGPFIDFFDG
+304 INVGGPFIDFFDG

-328 HLLTG
+328 ALLEM
-333 LHAPEWLVAILAEG
+333 LHFPAWAVAILAEG
-347 IGGGIQ
+347 IGGGLQ

-381 AFVMDQALKRIGLP
+381 AFVMDHFLRTIGLP

-406 GCNVPGIMA
+406 GCNVPGIAA
-415 TRTLESRRDRIL
+415 TRTLESKRDRIL
-427 AILIN
+427 AILMN

-437 GARLPVYTLF
+437 GARLPIYTLF

-453 NKGGTVI
+453 QRGGIVI
-460 FGIYIIGIALAVLT
+460 FGLYLIGIGLAVMT

-486 VTSFVMELPP
+486 VSSFVMELPP

-508 TWHRLKGFLIKAG
+508 TWHRLKSFLIKAG
-521 KVILLIVAIL
+521 KVILLIVAVL
-531 GFLNSMGT
+531 GFLNSLGT
-539 DGSFGNNDSQK
+539 DGSFGNSDSK
-550 SVLSAMSR
+550 DSVLSAMSR

-568 IRDENWPATVGLFTG
+568 IQDENWPATVGLFTG

-592 TLDSLYSQLEPT
+592 TLDSIYAQLEAQ
-604 EDFITT
+604 
-610 EDTEEH
+610 
-616 GGISSE
+616 
-622 NSVSSGEA
+622 EA
-630 GGEINRELSAS
+630 GLEETADV
-641 APLREKEPE
+641 P
-650 FDFWAGIIDAF
+650 FDFWQGIIDAF

-667 FDGFFDGLKD
+667 FDNFLGDIAD
-677 PLGLSGALEEVDD
+677 PLGVASALDEVGEADQ
-690 AERSAYSSMVDH
+690 SSYSTMVAR

-707 PQAAFAYLLFILI
+707 GKAAFSYLLFILI
-720 YAPCVAVLAAIARE
+720 YAPCVAALAAIYRE
-734 IGLRWMLFS
+734 IGLRWMLFA
-743 VSYLTTLAWVIST
+743 VSYLTVLAWVIST
-756 AYFQLATFTVNPGAS
+756 AFFQLATFTVNPSSS

-776 LCAAILI
+776 ICVGLLVLF
-783 TAYIGLRVAGNKN
+783 YIGLRQAGRNQAKER